1 MAKVALKFCKS
12 LMFDLENLS
21 EMNAKNNIEMGG
33 ITLVWDQ
40 QFLGWRIPGKDDVVR
55 DKAQAAKLALSL
67 SKIVARWEEKQ
78 LPPPRAES
86 EVPIYIRST
95 MRPDQP

>member
-1 MAKVALKFCKS
+1 MRVRN
-12 LMFDLENLS
+12 D
-21 EMNAKNNIEMGG
+21 IEMGG

-40 QFLGWRIPGKDDVVR
+40 QFLGWRIPGRDDVVR

-95 MRPDQP
+95 LRPSDRIPALTDQPTSVHSRLKS